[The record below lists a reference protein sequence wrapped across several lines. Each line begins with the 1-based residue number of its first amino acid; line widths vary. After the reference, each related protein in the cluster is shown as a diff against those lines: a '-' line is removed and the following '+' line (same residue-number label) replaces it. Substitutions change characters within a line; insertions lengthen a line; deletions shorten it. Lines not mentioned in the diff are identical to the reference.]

1 MNIIIIIQNTWNGII
16 IIFLLFFFLYF
27 VKQNNHTQND
37 LARNIIKINFS
48 NVNFIKITTEFSW
61 RIKLNNI
68 AEIIT
73 MQHSFKKFDQ
83 SNCWFIMLHLSFVI
97 QKTKEEN
104 YVIDFGSVFNLK
116 KRANFFLQHWST
128 KRFNGRITPSQKLII
143 KVKEITCS
151 EEFSTLS
158 LSFSE

>member
-1 MNIIIIIQNTWNGII
+1 MESLS
-16 IIFLLFFFLYF
+16 FFFFFFFLYF

-68 AEIIT
+68 AEVIT

-104 YVIDFGSVFNLK
+104 YVIDFGSVFNFK

-128 KRFNGRITPSQKLII
+128 RRFNGRITPSPKLII